1 MFSDSESILT
11 DEVLQGI
18 KQDKIPTFNAEL
30 IKEDLKEAS
39 LFLDMFTNGLS
50 RANTNIVE
58 SMVRYMPGA
67 LSMIFGIHE
76 RIVFKDDFKISRLQ
90 LFTKL
95 LPSEYGKFIE
105 SIQRQ
110 ALDNQKALDTAK
122 KENEKSLDTAKKEN
136 EKALEVLNKK
146 NKKALEKAK

>member
-18 KQDKIPTFNAEL
+18 KQDKMPTFNAEL

-39 LFLDMFTNGLS
+39 LFFNMFANGLS
-50 RANTNIVE
+50 RANTNIVG
-58 SMVRYMPGA
+58 SMVKYMPGA

-76 RIVFKDDFKISRLQ
+76 HIDFKDEFKISPLE

-95 LPSEYGKFIE
+95 LPPEYEKFVE
-105 SIQRQ
+105 SIQIQ
-110 ALDNQKALDTAK
+110 ALDNQKALDTI
-122 KENEKSLDTAKKEN
+122 KKEN

-146 NKKALEKAK
+146 NNKALEKAK